1 MNKFCVLHL
10 LHTRTLN
17 VIIYIT
23 KIPIECTNIFRISV
37 SVSQLSTKISIGQLH
52 KKYDWANVL
61 HIHLST
67 DDFIRHRIHFPISHW
82 PYTIQTILSKN
93 VKSKV
98 RFTFHF
104 AHTRK
109 RKRQIEEHLW
119 RFMFAR
125 CVALEHTLPL
135 NGLHNWAIFVISC
148 SHTKWKRNFATARHT
163 VACWWLEKCL

>member
-1 MNKFCVLHL
+1 MLHL

-82 PYTIQTILSKN
+82 PYTIQTILS
-93 VKSKV
+93 
-98 RFTFHF
+98 
-104 AHTRK
+104 
-109 RKRQIEEHLW
+109 RKRQIESSIHISFRTHKEARKTDW
-119 RFMFAR
+119 RAFMTIYVCSVCCTGAHFTFERITQLSYFCNFLQPHKMETQFRHCTTYR
-125 CVALEHTLPL
+125 CMLMTRKMS
-135 NGLHNWAIFVISC
+135 IIC
-148 SHTKWKRNFATARHT
+148 
-163 VACWWLEKCL
+163 